1 MGAICGFAS
10 SRDVLADDLS
20 PMLEALR
27 VYGDSAS
34 TWTNGNVAMGQRCAT
49 TSVGQSL
56 AMRVDARAGLAVAVD
71 ARLDNRRDLADALG
85 LPAAQRDD
93 VDNAELV
100 LHAFKRWGRDCADR
114 LLGDFAFAVYDQR
127 SRELFLARDPVGI
140 RPLYYALGKQRLV
153 FGSAIE
159 ALLAVPDIPDD
170 LDEVTVA
177 ESLLRIAETSRTRTF
192 FRAVSRLPAGHGL
205 VFARGKVRLHR
216 HWRPERLPKR
226 RPASDAEVLEEAL
239 ELFDQAVRDRLV
251 GGPVGVELSGG
262 LDSTAVIALAMR
274 QLEREGRPPPI
285 AFTQL
290 PTPPPSATMSEEH
303 QREYD
308 AVQRVANS
316 FNLRVQH
323 HTYSATT
330 LVQALRADTV
340 FPGRMGETTMLPLAK
355 ELGVRVLLSG
365 FGGDQGGISHDGI
378 QICHELLLQA
388 RLPSFF
394 RAAKARGRSPLRH
407 LVGVSLELLHP
418 GLPAAVRRLRHRT
431 RATKSPWELI
441 NSDFARTVRVPR
453 RSVPRTPSVR
463 HRQLLSL
470 RNPAKASGLENDAV
484 ETAAFGVETRHPML
498 DRRLLEFGLCLPVEY
513 YWRRGEERWLM
524 RRIVARLLPEYGNED
539 PGKRDRV
546 KVDASTEQMAQA
558 LPLVRQLL
566 EECAV
571 PPDRARYL
579 DMPKL
584 LDKLDSEAFLAN
596 PKPLIVGRALQL
608 LTF

>member
-1 MGAICGFAS
+1 MGAICGFAA

-27 VYGDSAS
+27 IYGDSAS
-34 TWTNGNVAMGQRCAT
+34 TWSNGNVAMGQRCAT
-49 TSVGQSL
+49 DGVGQRL
-56 AMRVDARAGLAVAVD
+56 AVRVDARAGLAVAVD
-71 ARLDNRRDLADALG
+71 ARLDNRRELADALG
-85 LPAAQRDD
+85 LPAAQRDE

-100 LHAFKRWGRDCADR
+100 LHAFKRWGRGCADR
-114 LLGDFAFAVYDQR
+114 LLGDFAFAVYQQR

-140 RPLYYALGKQRLV
+140 RPLYYALCKQRLI

-159 ALLAVPDIPDD
+159 ALLAVPEIPDD

-192 FRAVSRLPAGHGL
+192 FRAVRRLPAGHGL

-226 RPASDAEVLEEAL
+226 RPASDAEALEEAL

-251 GGPVGVELSGG
+251 AGPVGVELSGG
-262 LDSTAVIALAMR
+262 LDSTAVIALAVR

-290 PTPPPSATMSEEH
+290 PTPPPRATMSEEH
-303 QREYD
+303 KREYD
-308 AVQRVANS
+308 AVQRVADS
-316 FNLRVQH
+316 FNLRVH
-323 HTYSATT
+323 HQTYSATT
-330 LVQALRADTV
+330 LVQTLRADTV
-340 FPGRMGETTMLPLAK
+340 FPGRTGEATMLPLAR
-355 ELGVRVLLSG
+355 ELGVRLLLSG
-365 FGGDQGGISHDGI
+365 FGGDQGGISHDGV
-378 QICHELLLQA
+378 QICHDLLLQA

-407 LVGVSLELLHP
+407 LARVSLELLHP
-418 GLPAAVRRLRHRT
+418 RLPMAVRRLRNRE
-431 RATKSPWELI
+431 RPSESPWQLI
-441 NSDFARTVRVPR
+441 NADFARTVRVPR
-453 RSVPRTPSVR
+453 PPVLRTLGVR
-463 HRQLLSL
+463 QRQLRSL
-470 RNPAKASGLENDAV
+470 RSPAKASGLENEAV
-484 ETAAFGVETRHPML
+484 ETAAFGVEVRHPML
-498 DRRLLEFGLCLPVEY
+498 DRRLLEFGLCLPAEY
-513 YWRRGEERWLM
+513 YWHRGEERWLM

-539 PGKRDRV
+539 PGKRDLV
-546 KVDASTEQMAQA
+546 KVDARMEQMAQA

-566 EECAV
+566 EECAA

-584 LDKLDSEAFLAN
+584 LDRLDSEAFRAN
-596 PKPLIVGRALQL
+596 PKPLIIGRALHL